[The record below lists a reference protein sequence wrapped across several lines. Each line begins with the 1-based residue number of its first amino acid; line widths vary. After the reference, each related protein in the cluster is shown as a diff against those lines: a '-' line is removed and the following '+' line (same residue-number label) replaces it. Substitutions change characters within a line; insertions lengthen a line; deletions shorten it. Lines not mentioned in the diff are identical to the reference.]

1 MRTALLTRASI
12 DALITDGFIDRT
24 YYRYIIYYY
33 NNCGDIKAVRYAL
46 SLALFGGTPEIEH
59 VRIKPRD

>member
-1 MRTALLTRASI
+1 MKTALLTRASI

-24 YYRYIIYYY
+24 YYRYITHYYT
-33 NNCGDIKAVRYAL
+33 NCGDIIADRYTL
-46 SLALFGGTPEIEH
+46 SLALFGGTPEIER